1 MPSLTVGRR
10 ALAMLIEANMPT
22 LPTLR
27 NLQSDGRP
35 LSAPRELCV
44 LVLLAALPLALLTGC
59 TRSAPAS
66 ASIMAAEHAHLAQQQ
81 RQIYDEAR
89 QELEQIPPPS
99 KNRYLA
105 VKSLSNWENPYITV
119 QGGMITLHVTLADA
133 NTSNLGQGSMLRP
146 VGARRQ
152 NLDIRAGE
160 LPAALN
166 AVPQSAWPYGRV
178 IAVEEAHDAPSNA
191 RPQIRRNMES
201 VMRSLGDLS
210 VVVYEWNEGGPGL
223 R

>member
-1 MPSLTVGRR
+1 MNSEPMASTF
-10 ALAMLIEANMPT
+10 AHLAMLFEALMPT
-22 LPTLR
+22 HDVPKASLHLRKGFLPTL
-27 NLQSDGRP
+27 
-35 LSAPRELCV
+35 
-44 LVLLAALPLALLTGC
+44 LAATGILFPASGC

-66 ASIMAAEHAHLAQQQ
+66 LSDERAVVAQQ
-81 RQIYDEAR
+81 RQMNDEVR
-89 QELEQIPPPS
+89 KELELIPPPS
-99 KNRYLA
+99 KTRYLA
-105 VKSLSNWENPYITV
+105 VKSLSSWENPYITV
-119 QGGMITLHVTLADA
+119 QGGMVSLHVTIADA

-166 AVPQSAWPYGRV
+166 AVPQTAWPYGRV
-178 IAVEEAHDAPSNA
+178 IAVEEAHDAPVNA
-191 RPQIRRNMES
+191 RPQIRRNMET
-201 VMRSLGDLS
+201 VIRSLGDLG